1 MDSDGNKDLDEKA
14 ILKKAKRST
23 RWGLAIEIGINMVF
37 YILEF
42 GVIMLV
48 IAIEAPKYTR
58 LRINILMTW
67 HEGHVFL

>member
-48 IAIEAPKYTR
+48 IAIEAPK
-58 LRINILMTW
+58 
-67 HEGHVFL
+67 